1 MLMAFYLLCLCILLQ
16 IVLTLARP
24 KLAAEDPQK
33 LFWEHPFDALKSP
46 GWPGLANYKVLA
58 ALVFVVMCV
67 LYYRVPLKFALRY
80 RILILIST

>member
-16 IVLTLARP
+16 VALTLARP

-33 LFWEHPFDALKSP
+33 LFWEHPLDALKSP

-58 ALVFVVMCV
+58 AFVFLATTT
-67 LYYRVPLKFALRY
+67 LYCLFH
-80 RILILIST
+80 